1 MNKFGLLS
9 LVLAGASLTM
19 VGCASTQS
27 PESAQATPQT
37 ESLDHSAVAQSSS
50 IESSSQNG
58 SAVQADPSLEQAQPI
73 QVSPMGDVPES
84 AQPVQ

>member
-9 LVLAGASLTM
+9 LVLAGASLSL

-27 PESAQATPQT
+27 PETAQSTQQT
-37 ESLDHSAVAQSSS
+37 ESIDHSAAQSSS
-50 IESSSQNG
+50 IESSPQNG
-58 SAVQADPSLEQAQPI
+58 SAVQADPSLEQAEPI

-84 AQPVQ
+84 AEPVQ

>member
-1 MNKFGLLS
+1 MNKFSLLS
-9 LVLAGASLTM
+9 LVFASASLTM

-27 PESAQATPQT
+27 PESAQSTPQT
-37 ESLDHSAVAQSSS
+37 ESLDHSAANSSS
-50 IESSSQNG
+50 IESNTQNG
-58 SAVQADPSLEQAQPI
+58 VAVQADPSLEQAEPV

>member
-9 LVLAGASLTM
+9 LVLASASLTM

-27 PESAQATPQT
+27 PESAQSTPQT
-37 ESLDHSAVAQSSS
+37 ESLDHSAAQSSS
-50 IESSSQNG
+50 IESNTQNG
-58 SAVQADPSLEQAQPI
+58 VAVQADPSLEQAEPV

-84 AQPVQ
+84 TQPAQ